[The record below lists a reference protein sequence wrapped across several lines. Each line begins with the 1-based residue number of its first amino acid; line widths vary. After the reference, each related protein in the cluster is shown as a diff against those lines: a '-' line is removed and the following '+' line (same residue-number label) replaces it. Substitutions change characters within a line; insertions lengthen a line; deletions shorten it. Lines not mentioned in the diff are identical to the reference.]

1 MTTYYRAVM
10 AQLAV
15 LLLVIGAA
23 PLFAQS
29 TATIVG
35 VVRDSGGVLPGATVT
50 VRNVDTGLTRSVPT
64 GEAGA
69 YRFPALPVGP
79 YEIRAEL
86 PGFRTMVRSG
96 VRLLVGQ
103 EAVID
108 MVLELGSIQETVTVT
123 AETPLVETTTSGLGA
138 VITATEIASLPLGD
152 RNYIGLTMM
161 QPGVSESRTIAN
173 SAYPGIWFSSSG
185 APPRS
190 NGYSLDGADMRN
202 GTGVTTSSVTGQTLG
217 LDGIQ
222 EYRVL
227 TNAFPAEYGGVM
239 GSQTVMVSK
248 AGTNQFHGSVFQYH
262 RDRNLE
268 AANYFD
274 DPVKRTQF
282 SQNNY
287 GGSFG
292 GPLRRNRLFF
302 HGTIE
307 YARVRRGT
315 TTPSFTLPAAAHVDG
330 GLVPRIN
337 PAIKPL
343 VDLYPLPNAPN
354 NGYTFVFTEP
364 ASDLYGQVRLDANVS
379 AKSTVFG
386 RYTVTNGDKTAATFF
401 PGYETHAETRNR
413 FVTLSENH
421 IFSPAVVSTSRL
433 SYSRPDAHYI
443 ADYPS
448 QLLTDP
454 RYNFLPGEA
463 MGVVSIGGVTDMG
476 PSANFPRAFA
486 GKEYTASNDT
496 NVSAGRSSWKFGVRV
511 NRAQQFVQQAF
522 SRGGQASFAN
532 VTAFLQGLPNFTRAP
547 SPGSFNSK
555 TLTFTTVGVYAQNDF
570 KVSERLTLNLG
581 LRYEPQTRYKEKFGR
596 ESAIRNILTDRAATL
611 GPMFRNN
618 TLDNVSPRLGFAWDV
633 RGNGKTAVKG
643 AAARLYDL
651 ANLATPLVQA
661 VAGTPPFSSLSRVN
675 NAPFTVP
682 FELPAEGTPQALRII
697 DYNLA
702 VERELIANM
711 ALTVAYAGSRGINLI
726 RTAEGNPRPPSQT
739 LADGRPFWTGLE
751 PRVSPY
757 WNTIELKV
765 ADAGSKY
772 DSLQLRLNQRL
783 RR

>member
-64 GEAGA
+64 GEDGA

-86 PGFRTMVRSG
+86 SGFRTTVRSG

-103 EAVID
+103 EAVVD

-274 DPVKRTQF
+274 EPGTRTDF
-282 SQNNY
+282 SRNNY

-292 GPLRRNRLFF
+292 GPLRRNM
-302 HGTIE
+302 
-307 YARVRRGT
+307 
-315 TTPSFTLPAAAHVDG
+315 AASWEV
-330 GLVPRIN
+330 
-337 PAIKPL
+337 KP
-343 VDLYPLPNAPN
+343 
-354 NGYTFVFTEP
+354 
-364 ASDLYGQVRLDANVS
+364 
-379 AKSTVFG
+379 
-386 RYTVTNGDKTAATFF
+386 
-401 PGYETHAETRNR
+401 
-413 FVTLSENH
+413 
-421 IFSPAVVSTSRL
+421 
-433 SYSRPDAHYI
+433 
-443 ADYPS
+443 
-448 QLLTDP
+448 
-454 RYNFLPGEA
+454 
-463 MGVVSIGGVTDMG
+463 
-476 PSANFPRAFA
+476 
-486 GKEYTASNDT
+486 
-496 NVSAGRSSWKFGVRV
+496 
-511 NRAQQFVQQAF
+511 
-522 SRGGQASFAN
+522 
-532 VTAFLQGLPNFTRAP
+532 
-547 SPGSFNSK
+547 
-555 TLTFTTVGVYAQNDF
+555 
-570 KVSERLTLNLG
+570 
-581 LRYEPQTRYKEKFGR
+581 
-596 ESAIRNILTDRAATL
+596 
-611 GPMFRNN
+611 
-618 TLDNVSPRLGFAWDV
+618 
-633 RGNGKTAVKG
+633 
-643 AAARLYDL
+643 
-651 ANLATPLVQA
+651 
-661 VAGTPPFSSLSRVN
+661 
-675 NAPFTVP
+675 
-682 FELPAEGTPQALRII
+682 
-697 DYNLA
+697 
-702 VERELIANM
+702 
-711 ALTVAYAGSRGINLI
+711 
-726 RTAEGNPRPPSQT
+726 
-739 LADGRPFWTGLE
+739 
-751 PRVSPY
+751 
-757 WNTIELKV
+757 
-765 ADAGSKY
+765 
-772 DSLQLRLNQRL
+772 
-783 RR
+783 